1 MNLAPITAAFQLL
14 SGILVFLSTVH
25 GAYAQDAAAR
35 GPRPELDPPQVVEA
49 MLGAMKKNSDQGIAE
64 LYRFSS
70 PRNREKTGSLESFA
84 ALMRE
89 GFPDLLGHRAARIAP
104 ALIDGDR
111 AMLPVEVQARD
122 GQLSRYIFL
131 LSLQSIPECQ
141 GCWMADAVFSPDSE
155 GAPQPDDGAPPQ
167 YGA

>member
-1 MNLAPITAAFQLL
+1 MTTAFRFLFGIIVVCF
-14 SGILVFLSTVH
+14 SGLH
-25 GAYAQDAAAR
+25 DAYAQDASAR
-35 GPRPELDPPQVVEA
+35 GPRPDLDPPEVVEA

-70 PRNREKTGSLESFA
+70 PRNRLETGPLESFA

-89 GFPDLLGHRAARIAP
+89 GFPDLLGHRLARVAP
-104 ALIDGDR
+104 ALIDGNR

-141 GCWMADAVFSPDSE
+141 GCWMADAVFSPD
-155 GAPQPDDGAPPQ
+155 GDDVPQRGVEAPPE
-167 YGA
+167 YGV

>member
-1 MNLAPITAAFQLL
+1 MTTPSQLL
-14 SGILVFLSTVH
+14 SGILVFLTALN
-25 GAYAQDAAAR
+25 GAYAQDAATR

-70 PRNREKTGSLESFA
+70 PRNRVQTGSLESFA
-84 ALMRE
+84 ALMRA

-104 ALIDGDR
+104 ALIDGNR

-141 GCWMADAVFSPDSE
+141 GCWMADAVFSPEGE
-155 GAPQPDDGAPPQ
+155 GAPQPGGEAPPE
-167 YGA
+167 YGV